1 MQSSKFASYFGGIS
15 HALSARDYRIYWY
28 AHVFSS
34 HGVWMHRMAV
44 GVLIFQLTDSPAW
57 LGFIGFVYSLPLML
71 LGPIAGAIADR
82 FGIRRTAII
91 AIVITIALTC
101 LMAGLTLGRVMT
113 PALLAAFV
121 IVLGSVHAF
130 DFPVRQ
136 VLILLLVG
144 RDRMAAAIALNSTT
158 FYTASFT
165 GPILAAGVLA
175 LGNPYVGDAA
185 PGIVFVIY
193 GLTMAALLFA
203 ILETR
208 MRDREPEEGNSTNFV
223 KDVLDGLR
231 YTLAN
236 DGTRHVLVLSLCVA
250 LFARPYMDLL
260 PGYALAVFDHGTDGV
275 GTMFAASGIGALCFS
290 VFMALRGR
298 TEGLTKLLIVS
309 SAVASIA
316 LLLYAVLRR
325 GIHRP
330 AAIRGFAQFPARR
343 HFHGV
348 RWRRPRRGRN
358 CVAIADSTC
367 HEQRISGPRD
377 QRVFRAHLRRP
388 SDRRSRY
395 GLDRRVRRVPRVVRV
410 RRGAVAF
417 DRARHRAPP
426 LAASGGPRRTRSR
439 VLATASH
446 RISNR

>member
-1 MQSSKFASYFGGIS
+1 MQSSKFVSYFGGIS

-91 AIVITIALTC
+91 AIVLTIVLTC
-101 LMAGLTLGRVMT
+101 LMAGFTLGRVMT
-113 PALLAAFV
+113 PALLAMFV

-165 GPILAAGVLA
+165 GPILAAAVLTV
-175 LGNPYVGDAA
+175 GNPYAGDAT

-203 ILETR
+203 ILGTR
-208 MRDREPEEGNSTNFV
+208 MRDRGPEEGSSTDLV
-223 KDVLDGLR
+223 KDVLAGLR
-231 YTLAN
+231 YTLAQ
-236 DGTRHVLVLSLCVA
+236 DGTRLVLILSFCVA

-260 PGYALAVFDHGTDGV
+260 PGYALAVFDRGTDGV
-275 GTMFAASGIGALCFS
+275 GTMIAASGIGALCCS
-290 VFMALRGR
+290 VYMALRGR
-298 TEGLTKLLIVS
+298 TEGLTKMLIVF

-316 LLLYAVLRR
+316 LLFYAILGNFWLASIFMAFVGGGLVAVGIASQSLIQHATSNEFQARVISVYFALTFGVLAIGVLIMGWIAEFAGFRVSFACGAVLSLIIVLVI
-325 GIHRP
+325 GP
-330 AAIRGFAQFPARR
+330 GL
-343 HFHGV
+343 
-348 RWRRPRRGRN
+348 WRRAG
-358 CVAIADSTC
+358 DL
-367 HEQRISGPRD
+367 E
-377 QRVFRAHLRRP
+377 
-388 SDRRSRY
+388 
-395 GLDRRVRRVPRVVRV
+395 
-410 RRGAVAF
+410 
-417 DRARHRAPP
+417 APQP
-426 LAASGGPRRTRSR
+426 EKSSSPVT
-439 VLATASH
+439 
-446 RISNR
+446 

>member
-1 MQSSKFASYFGGIS
+1 MQSSKFLSYFGGIS

-91 AIVITIALTC
+91 AIVLTIVLTC
-101 LMAGLTLGRVMT
+101 LMAGFTLGRVMT
-113 PALLAAFV
+113 PALLAIFV

-165 GPILAAGVLA
+165 GPILAAAVLTV
-175 LGNPYVGDAA
+175 GNPYAGDAA

-203 ILETR
+203 ILGTR
-208 MRDREPEEGNSTNFV
+208 MRDRGPEEGSSTALV
-223 KDVLDGLR
+223 KDVLAGLR
-231 YTLAN
+231 YTLAQ
-236 DGTRHVLVLSLCVA
+236 DGTRLVLILSFCVA

-260 PGYALAVFDHGTDGV
+260 PGYALAVFDRGTDGV
-275 GTMFAASGIGALCFS
+275 GTMIAASGIGALCCS

-298 TEGLTKLLIVS
+298 TEGLTKMLIVF

-316 LLLYAVLRR
+316 LLFYAILRNFWLANIFMAFVGGGLVAVGIASQSLIQHATSNEFQARVISVYFALTFGVLAIGVLVMGWIAEFAGFRVSFACGAVLSLIIVLVI
-325 GIHRP
+325 GP
-330 AAIRGFAQFPARR
+330 GL
-343 HFHGV
+343 
-348 RWRRPRRGRN
+348 WRRAG
-358 CVAIADSTC
+358 DL
-367 HEQRISGPRD
+367 E
-377 QRVFRAHLRRP
+377 
-388 SDRRSRY
+388 
-395 GLDRRVRRVPRVVRV
+395 
-410 RRGAVAF
+410 
-417 DRARHRAPP
+417 APQP
-426 LAASGGPRRTRSR
+426 EKSSSPVT
-439 VLATASH
+439 
-446 RISNR
+446 

>member
-1 MQSSKFASYFGGIS
+1 MQSSKFVSYFGGIS

-91 AIVITIALTC
+91 AIVLTIVLTC
-101 LMAGLTLGRVMT
+101 LMAGFTLGRVMT
-113 PALLAAFV
+113 PALLAVFV

-165 GPILAAGVLA
+165 GPILAAAVLTV
-175 LGNPYVGDAA
+175 GNPYAGDAT

-203 ILETR
+203 ILGTR
-208 MRDREPEEGNSTNFV
+208 MRDRGPEEGSSTDLV
-223 KDVLDGLR
+223 KDVLAGLR
-231 YTLAN
+231 YTLAQ
-236 DGTRHVLVLSLCVA
+236 DGTRLVLILSFCVA

-260 PGYALAVFDHGTDGV
+260 PGYALAVFDRGTDGV
-275 GTMFAASGIGALCFS
+275 GTMIAASGIGALCCS

-298 TEGLTKLLIVS
+298 TEGLTKILIVF

-316 LLLYAVLRR
+316 LLFYAILRNFWLANIFMAFVGGGLVAVGIASQSLIQHATSNEFQARVISVYFALTFGVLAIGVLIMGWIAEFAGFRVSFACGAVLSLIIVLVI
-325 GIHRP
+325 GP
-330 AAIRGFAQFPARR
+330 GL
-343 HFHGV
+343 
-348 RWRRPRRGRN
+348 WRRAG
-358 CVAIADSTC
+358 DL
-367 HEQRISGPRD
+367 E
-377 QRVFRAHLRRP
+377 
-388 SDRRSRY
+388 
-395 GLDRRVRRVPRVVRV
+395 
-410 RRGAVAF
+410 
-417 DRARHRAPP
+417 APQP
-426 LAASGGPRRTRSR
+426 EKSSSPVT
-439 VLATASH
+439 
-446 RISNR
+446 

>member
-1 MQSSKFASYFGGIS
+1 MQLSKFASYFGGIS

-91 AIVITIALTC
+91 AIIVTIVLTC

-144 RDRMAAAIALNSTT
+144 RDRMSAAIALNSTT

-165 GPILAAGVLA
+165 GPMLGAAVLG

-203 ILETR
+203 ILGTR
-208 MRDREPEEGNSTNFV
+208 MRDREPEEGNSTNLV

-231 YTLAN
+231 YTLAH
-236 DGTRHVLVLSLCVA
+236 DATRLVLVLSFCVA
-250 LFARPYMDLL
+250 LFARPYVDLL
-260 PGYALAVFDHGTDGV
+260 PGYALAVFDRGTDGV

-290 VFMALRGR
+290 VYMALRGR

-309 SAVASIA
+309 SAVGSLA
-316 LLLYAVLRR
+316 LLFYTVSPYFWLAGIFMAFVGGGLVVVGIASQSLIQHATSNEFQARVISVYFALTFGVLAIGVLVMGWIAEFAGFRVSFAC
-325 GIHRP
+325 G
-330 AAIRGFAQFPARR
+330 AALSLLIVLVIGP
-343 HFHGV
+343 GL
-348 RWRRPRRGRN
+348 WRRAGDLEDPKAEFRPPP
-358 CVAIADSTC
+358 VAGSAITDAKSSRT
-367 HEQRISGPRD
+367 
-377 QRVFRAHLRRP
+377 AH
-388 SDRRSRY
+388 
-395 GLDRRVRRVPRVVRV
+395 
-410 RRGAVAF
+410 
-417 DRARHRAPP
+417 
-426 LAASGGPRRTRSR
+426 
-439 VLATASH
+439 
-446 RISNR
+446 

>member
-1 MQSSKFASYFGGIS
+1 MQSSKFVSYFGGIS

-91 AIVITIALTC
+91 AIVLTIVLTC
-101 LMAGLTLGRVMT
+101 LMAGFTLGRVMT
-113 PALLAAFV
+113 PALLAMFV

-165 GPILAAGVLA
+165 GPILAAAVLTA
-175 LGNPYVGDAA
+175 GNPYAGDAT

-203 ILETR
+203 ILGTR
-208 MRDREPEEGNSTNFV
+208 KRDRGPEESSSTDLV
-223 KDVLDGLR
+223 KDVLAGLR
-231 YTLAN
+231 YTLAQ
-236 DGTRHVLVLSLCVA
+236 DGTRLVLILSFCVA

-260 PGYALAVFDHGTDGV
+260 PGYALAVFDRGTDGV
-275 GTMFAASGIGALCFS
+275 GTMIAASGIGALCCS

-298 TEGLTKLLIVS
+298 TEGLTKMLIIF

-316 LLLYAVLRR
+316 LLFYAILRNFWFASIFMAFVGGGLVAVGIASQSLIQHATSNEFQARVISVYFALTFGVLAIGVLVMGWIAEFAGFRVSFACGAVLSLIIVLVI
-325 GIHRP
+325 GP
-330 AAIRGFAQFPARR
+330 GL
-343 HFHGV
+343 
-348 RWRRPRRGRN
+348 WRRAG
-358 CVAIADSTC
+358 DL
-367 HEQRISGPRD
+367 E
-377 QRVFRAHLRRP
+377 
-388 SDRRSRY
+388 
-395 GLDRRVRRVPRVVRV
+395 
-410 RRGAVAF
+410 
-417 DRARHRAPP
+417 APQP
-426 LAASGGPRRTRSR
+426 EKSSSPVT
-439 VLATASH
+439 
-446 RISNR
+446 